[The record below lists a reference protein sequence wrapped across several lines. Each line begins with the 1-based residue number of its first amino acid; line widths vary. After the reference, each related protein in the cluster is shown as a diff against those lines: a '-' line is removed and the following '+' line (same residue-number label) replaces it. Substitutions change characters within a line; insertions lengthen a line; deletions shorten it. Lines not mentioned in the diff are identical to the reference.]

1 VHQPWATT
9 TTAQTLMAADPR
21 VSKRTSEMARFQN
34 TSSGL
39 PIKIMTL
46 ALMGLTG
53 WFAYDLYCKKRFPH
67 QNGVRLSDAFQR

>member
-1 VHQPWATT
+1 
-9 TTAQTLMAADPR
+9 MAADPR

-67 QNGVRLSDAFQR
+67 QNG